1 MTTPDEV
8 IPKIADR
15 AANDPRVDLVFAEIS
30 NFFAK
35 NLGLLKALSI
45 LVTLAFIFFGVWFMI
60 KTGWLQLRVDRIQNV
75 ILRKDTA
82 RKRSVK
88 GWKNIQKHFFAGS
101 DSELKVSII
110 EADNLLDEALR
121 TLGFRGL
128 NLGDRLKQ
136 LTTDDLENIDEVWEA
151 HKLRN
156 KIAHEADFK
165 MNRDIA
171 ERALGVY
178 ERTFQNLGVLD

>member
-1 MTTPDEV
+1 MVSPDDV
-8 IPKIADR
+8 VPKIVDK
-15 AANDPRVDLVFAEIS
+15 AANDPRVDLAFAEIS
-30 NFFAK
+30 NFFAR

-45 LVTLAFIFFGVWFMI
+45 LVTLTFIGFGIWFMV
-60 KTGWLQLRVDRIQNV
+60 KTGWLQLRSDRIQNV
-75 ILRKDTA
+75 ILKKDTA

-101 DSELKVSII
+101 DSELKVAII

-136 LTTDDLENIDEVWEA
+136 ITADDLENIDEVWEA

-156 KIAHEADFK
+156 RIAHEADFK

-178 ERTFQNLGVLD
+178 ERTFRNLGVLD